1 MQINNKLISEEEF
14 CSLLKQIFRLCLKV
28 QLQAT
33 EFEIAFLMAC
43 LHFKNNGCYAV
54 VLEVGVGG
62 IHDATNVVKTCVSVV
77 CSVSLDH
84 TRILGNSV
92 DLICEK
98 KAGIF
103 KPGTPALIGPDVPL
117 VPASRIA
124 HENNA
129 IFSDFATACKDFQL
143 FLLIHGLNEVWED
156 TDDLNSMLSLFAL
169 CLASRH
175 CPAFIPSLLPRLSD
189 SILTTAIRARPV
201 CRWEKHCVGE
211 EKEKIEFVLDMGHNP
226 AALQQL
232 VRRTQ
237 RDYPRNQF
245 VLRIVLGI
253 SRDKDVR
260 SCIRNVMAIAPGDH
274 FHFVQAK
281 YFRAM
286 SSVDLYSILAEES
299 GSTIIVPTDSSGD
312 DISQV
317 LHSAKT
323 LCQEEMQ
330 AKGLLGV
337 VIVCGSGYIMPDAR
351 AFLGIIEPRYASRLF
366 AFATLFIVCVR
377 AVGIISSI
385 YRVAIEQFRLYS
397 IRE

>member
-1 MQINNKLISEEEF
+1 MQINNNLISEVEF
-14 CSLLKQIFRLCLKV
+14 CSLLKQIFRLCQQQ

-43 LHFKNNGCYAV
+43 LHFKNNGCDAV

-62 IHDATNVVKTCVSVV
+62 IHDATNVVKTCVSVI

-103 KPGTPALIGPDVPL
+103 KTGTPALIGPDVPL
-117 VPASRIA
+117 ISASRIA
-124 HENNA
+124 TENNA
-129 IFSDFATACKDFQL
+129 IFTDFTMACTDFQP

-169 CLASRH
+169 CLASRY
-175 CPAFIPSLLPRLSD
+175 CPAFIPTLLPQLSD
-189 SILTTAIRARPV
+189 ARLTTALRARPS
-201 CRWEKHCVGE
+201 CRWEKHVIGE
-211 EKEKIEFVLDMGHNP
+211 GKGKIEFVLDMGHNP

-237 RDYPRNQF
+237 RDYPSDQYII
-245 VLRIVLGI
+245 RIVLGI

-260 SCIRNVMAIAPGDH
+260 SCICSVMAVAPVDH

-286 SSVDLYSILAEES
+286 SSVDLSTILAEES
-299 GSTIIVPTDSSGD
+299 GTAIPTELVISGGD
-312 DISQV
+312 DIAAV
-317 LHSAKT
+317 LSNAKA
-323 LCQEEMQ
+323 LCQEEAQ
-330 AKGLLGV
+330 LKGCQSV
-337 VIVCGSGYIMPDAR
+337 VIICGSGYIMPDAR
-351 AFLGIIEPRYASRLF
+351 SFLGIIEPRYVVFFLF
-366 AFATLFIVCVR
+366 YC
-377 AVGIISSI
+377 
-385 YRVAIEQFRLYS
+385 
-397 IRE
+397 